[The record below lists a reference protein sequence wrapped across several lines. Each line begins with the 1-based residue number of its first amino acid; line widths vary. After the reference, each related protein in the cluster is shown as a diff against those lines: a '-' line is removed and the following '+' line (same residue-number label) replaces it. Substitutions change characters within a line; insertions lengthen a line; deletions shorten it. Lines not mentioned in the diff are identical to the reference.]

1 MDSKMIE
8 VIEHNWYFF
17 GAIVNAPGDAVRNT
31 KTLIAC
37 IELMDRPI
45 DRYVPSVEHIAYE
58 TAETEEETEEALC
71 NLKASGY
78 MTYEHRVWRLTDDG
92 LQTAYKAKH
101 TVTYYEAIEDGG
113 RDWQFDDCTVTMAPF
128 DGNLWMFRVSAPN
141 GKTCDVIPDTI
152 SDAVECFANLDIP
165 ESPVWGGWE
174 DGSGNLVSDLLA
186 DDDEEAKAE

>member
-8 VIEHNWYFF
+8 VIEHNWYVF
-17 GAIVNAPGDAVRNT
+17 GEIVNAPGDAVRNT
-31 KTLIAC
+31 KALIAC
-37 IELMDRPI
+37 AKLMDF
-45 DRYVPSVEHIAYE
+45 DRYVPSVERIACE

-92 LQTAYKAKH
+92 LQTAYKAKD
-101 TVTYYEAIEDGG
+101 TVAYYEAIAEEG
-113 RDWQFDDCTVTMAPF
+113 REWAFDDCTVTMEPF
-128 DGNLWMFRVSAPN
+128 DDDLWMFHVSAPN

-152 SDAVECFANLDIP
+152 SDAVECFGNLENG

-174 DGSGNLVSDLLA
+174 DGSGNPVCDLLA
-186 DDDEEAKAE
+186 DEEEEAKAE

>member
-37 IELMDRPI
+37 IELMDI
-45 DRYVPSVEHIAYE
+45 DRYVPSVERIACE
-58 TAETEEETEEALC
+58 TAETEEETEAALC

-78 MTYEHRVWRLTDDG
+78 MTYEGRVGWRLTDDG
-92 LQTAYKAKH
+92 LQTAYMAKD
-101 TVTYYEAIEDGG
+101 TVTYYEAIALPMKEE
-113 RDWQFDDCTVTMAPF
+113 WACDDCTVTMEPF
-128 DGNLWMFRVSAPN
+128 DGDLWMFRVFAPN

-152 SDAVECFANLDIP
+152 SDAVECFSNLENGEAPI
-165 ESPVWGGWE
+165 WGGWE

-186 DDDEEAKAE
+186 DDEEAKAE

>member
-37 IELMDRPI
+37 IELMDI
-45 DRYVPSVEHIAYE
+45 DRYVPSVERIACE

-78 MTYEHRVWRLTDDG
+78 MTYEHRVGWRLTDDG
-92 LQTAYKAKH
+92 LQTAYKAKD
-101 TVTYYEAIEDGG
+101 TVTYYEAIALPMKEE
-113 RDWQFDDCTVTMAPF
+113 WACDDCTVTMEPF
-128 DGNLWMFRVSAPN
+128 DGDLWMFRVSAPN

-152 SDAVECFANLDIP
+152 SDAVECFSNLENG
-165 ESPVWGGWE
+165 ESPIWGGWE
-174 DGSGNLVSDLLA
+174 DGSGNLVSDMLA
-186 DDDEEAKAE
+186 DDEEAKAE